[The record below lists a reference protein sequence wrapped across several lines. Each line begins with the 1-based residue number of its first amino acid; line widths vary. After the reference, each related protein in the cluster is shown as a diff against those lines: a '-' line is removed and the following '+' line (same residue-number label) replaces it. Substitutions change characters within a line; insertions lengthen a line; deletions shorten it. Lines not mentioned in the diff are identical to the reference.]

1 MAVIWLPKISSLRSR
16 GPFAVCGDS
25 ARTSA
30 LRELVRDCRGVVAV
44 QFLFL
49 MFPLLLLLLGT
60 FDIGLAMLTA
70 NRINFAVEAAAKC
83 GAVGSAMCA
92 RPAGNRRAKS
102 IRARHRNGSRSRSAN
117 RARPA
122 QATGSAR
129 LATSPSPVS
138 ETTTM
143 PGCSRNPS
151 FLCRGT
157 NGSNPPPSSG
167 ESCKLSVPLSAMNSV
182 DP

>member
-16 GPFAVCGDS
+16 GAFAVCGDS

-92 RPAGNRRAKS
+92 SPAETAAYGAS
-102 IRARHRNGSRSRSAN
+102 IAGLPGLDASRFLVMP
-117 RARPA
+117 PA
-122 QATGSAR
+122 
-129 LATSPSPVS
+129 
-138 ETTTM
+138 E
-143 PGCSRNPS
+143 
-151 FLCRGT
+151 
-157 NGSNPPPSSG
+157 
-167 ESCKLSVPLSAMNSV
+167 
-182 DP
+182 